1 VERSYFEKQ
10 EAIEAEALELLK
22 KDQDAVKKYPKDLTR
37 ERMEGLVKL
46 YQDPRL
52 RLITKYTNNKLGI

>member
-1 VERSYFEKQ
+1 VEKSYFERQ
-10 EAIEAEALELLK
+10 AAVEAEALELLK
-22 KDQDAVKKYPKDLTR
+22 KDQAAAKKYLTDLTR

-46 YQDPRL
+46 YQDLRL